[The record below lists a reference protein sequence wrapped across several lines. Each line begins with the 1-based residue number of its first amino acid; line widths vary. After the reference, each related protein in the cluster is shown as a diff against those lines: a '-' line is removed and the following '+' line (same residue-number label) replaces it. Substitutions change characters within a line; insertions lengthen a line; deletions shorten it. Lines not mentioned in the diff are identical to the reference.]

1 MEKVL
6 SVKNL
11 SINFRTVNGQVQA
24 VRGVSFDLHK
34 GETMAIVGESGSGK
48 SVTSRAILGILAN
61 NAIVKGGKIF
71 YDGKDLLKIDEE
83 QFHEIR

>member
-11 SINFRTVNGQVQA
+11 GINFRTINGQVQA
-24 VRGVSFDLHK
+24 VRGVSFDLFR

-48 SVTSRAILGILAN
+48 SVKKR
-61 NAIVKGGKIF
+61 
-71 YDGKDLLKIDEE
+71 
-83 QFHEIR
+83 